1 MQIEDLPA
9 LPEELQADFQDICK
23 SVFTVD
29 PHNCLGLPNH
39 TLVGG
44 LVGYRALDI
53 DWGGADY
60 RLVYRIYES
69 PAPRRVLVLSF
80 DEHDPAYNK
89 AFARSKRHR
98 QG

>member
-44 LVGYRALDI
+44 LVRCG
-53 DWGGADY
+53 
-60 RLVYRIYES
+60 V
-69 PAPRRVLVLSF
+69 
-80 DEHDPAYNK
+80 
-89 AFARSKRHR
+89 SKPSIIM
-98 QG
+98 GE